1 MKYRHLSLISNRN
14 FVEQLVYTYI
24 VQIKIHYKRP
34 KIIGEKNLSIKNKH
48 PRNFSKF
55 PEF

>member
-1 MKYRHLSLISNRN
+1 MKYRHLSLISNGN

-34 KIIGEKNLSIKNKH
+34 KIRGKKNLSITNKH